1 MIYKLMRLLAQ
12 WLLFFVGV
20 TALYGGSKLLSD
32 PSGQAL
38 GLPEDYLEALPFGSF
53 FIPGMAL
60 FVLIGVS
67 SLLVCLSVAAHLR
80 HYGWYVAA
88 QGLVLAGWVLVQLIL
103 FATFEPVLHTPY
115 LSIAMVLMVVGF
127 WLKQAEKKRRM
138 IL

>member
-12 WLLFFVGV
+12 WLLFFVGI

-38 GLPEDYLEALPFGSF
+38 GLPEEYLEELPFGSF

-60 FVLIGVS
+60 FVIIGVS
-67 SLLVCLSVAAHLR
+67 SLLVCLSVAAHVR
-80 HYGWYVAA
+80 YYGWYVAA

-103 FATFEPVLHTPY
+103 LGSFVPVLHTPY
-115 LSIAMVLMVVGF
+115 FSIAMVLMVVGF
-127 WLKQAEKKRRM
+127 WLQQAEKKRNL